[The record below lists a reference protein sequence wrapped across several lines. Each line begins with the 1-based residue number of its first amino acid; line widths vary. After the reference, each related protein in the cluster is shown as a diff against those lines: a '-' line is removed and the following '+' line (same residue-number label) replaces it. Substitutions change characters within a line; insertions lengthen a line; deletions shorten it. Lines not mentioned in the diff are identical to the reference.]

1 MKNKLLRLIEIIQDD
16 FPEVILSVFKAK
28 KPLSLDE
35 RIALIGAV
43 RDFHQRRAD
52 TLWLEAGKMR
62 SPEEKRAAAQAELAS
77 FIFAYLTGE
86 AKEYAAS
93 ATEALITL
101 GRQGDVDAINNLT
114 R

>member
-16 FPEVILSVFKAK
+16 FPEVILSSFKGK

-35 RIALIGAV
+35 GIALISVV
-43 RDFHQRRAD
+43 RDFHQNRAD
-52 TLWLEAGKMR
+52 TLWFEADKMR
-62 SPEEKRAAAQAELAS
+62 SPEEKRATAQAELAR
-77 FIFAYLTGE
+77 FIIAYLTGE
-86 AKEYAAS
+86 AKEYTTS

-101 GRQGDVDAINNLT
+101 GRQGDLDAINNLT